1 MGVTYN
7 PRIVTDGLVLALDA
21 GNTKSYPGSGTT
33 WTDLSGLGN
42 NGTLSTTYTHN
53 SAEGFLKFS
62 GSGVATIPSLLLSNV
77 TWEIFY
83 RSNSSDTFSPYGRIL
98 DFGDT
103 TISLG
108 TAISYQLRMW
118 TNAGGSRSTESA
130 LDGVG
135 QDNTWHHIIYS
146 YDGSTTAFYFDSVYQ
161 NGYAKSGA
169 LNGGSSADLTIGNGD
184 TNLFNGDIAI
194 VRVYNRALTSSE
206 IQQNFNALRGRYGI

>member
-1 MGVTYN
+1 MGIAYN
-7 PRIVTDGLVLALDA
+7 PRVVTDGLVLALDA

-206 IQQNFNALRGRYGI
+206 IQQNFNATRSRYGI

>member
-1 MGVTYN
+1 MALAHS
-7 PRIVTDGLVLALDA
+7 PKIITDGLVLCLDA
-21 GNTKSYPGSGTT
+21 GNSKSYPGSGST
-33 WTDLSGLGN
+33 WTDLSGQGN

-83 RSNSSDTFSPYGRIL
+83 RSNSSDTFSQYGRIL

-108 TAISYQLRMW
+108 TALSYQLRMW
-118 TNAGGSRSTESA
+118 TNAGGSRSAEST
-130 LDGVG
+130 LNGVG

-184 TNLFNGDIAI
+184 ALLFNGDIAV
-194 VRVYNRALTSSE
+194 VRVYNRALTASE
-206 IQQNFNALRGRYGI
+206 ISQNFNALRGRFGI

>member
-21 GNTKSYPGSGTT
+21 GNSKSYPGSGTT

-83 RSNSSDTFSPYGRIL
+83 RSNSSDTFSQYGRIL

-108 TAISYQLRMW
+108 TAASYQLRMW

-130 LDGVG
+130 LNGVA
-135 QDNTWHHIIYS
+135 QDNTWHHLI
-146 YDGSTTAFYFDSVYQ
+146 
-161 NGYAKSGA
+161 
-169 LNGGSSADLTIGNGD
+169 
-184 TNLFNGDIAI
+184 
-194 VRVYNRALTSSE
+194 
-206 IQQNFNALRGRYGI
+206 

>member
-83 RSNSSDTFSPYGRIL
+83 RSNSSDTFSQYGRIL

-108 TAISYQLRMW
+108 TAVSYQLRMW
-118 TNAGGSRSTESA
+118 TNAGGSRSAESA
-130 LDGVG
+130 LNGVG

-206 IQQNFNALRGRYGI
+206 IQQNFNATRSRYGI

>member
-1 MGVTYN
+1 MGVFAG
-7 PRIVTDGLVLALDA
+7 PEIVEDGLVLALDA

-33 WTDLSGLGN
+33 WTDLSGNGN

-83 RSNSSDTFSPYGRIL
+83 RSNSSDTFSQYGRIL

-108 TAISYQLRMW
+108 TAVSYQLRMW

-130 LDGVG
+130 LNGVG
-135 QDNTWHHIIYS
+135 QDNKWHHLIYS

-184 TNLFNGDIAI
+184 AYLFNGDIAV
-194 VRVYNRALTSSE
+194 VRVYNKALTASE
-206 IQQNFNALRGRYGI
+206 VQQNFNALRGRFGI